1 MTVLQTQRAVQE
13 GVNSIAIRFKL
24 QIHSRPSRPGSHCHC
39 ACVRVQSLSCVRL
52 SATLKTVSHQ
62 APPSIG
68 FSRQGYWSGLPFP
81 IPVELPDLGIKPT
94 TPESP
99 SLVGRIFTPEPAAI
113 VPSFKLRTKFLSEP
127 GPYCFPYLACLDQKQ
142 MTLFL

>member
-1 MTVLQTQRAVQE
+1 MTVLQTRRAVQE
-13 GVNSIAIRFKL
+13 GVNSITIRFKL

-39 ACVRVQSLSCVRL
+39 ACVHVQSLSCVRL
-52 SATLKTVSHQ
+52 SATLKSISHQ
-62 APPSIG
+62 APLSMG

-99 SLVGRIFTPEPAAI
+99 SLVGRIFTPEPAA
-113 VPSFKLRTKFLSEP
+113 LYHL
-127 GPYCFPYLACLDQKQ
+127 LN
-142 MTLFL
+142 